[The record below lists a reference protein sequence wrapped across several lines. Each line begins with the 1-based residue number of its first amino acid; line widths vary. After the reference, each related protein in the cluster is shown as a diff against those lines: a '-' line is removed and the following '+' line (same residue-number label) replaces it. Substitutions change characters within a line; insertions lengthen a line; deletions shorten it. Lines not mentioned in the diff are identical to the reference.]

1 MENTII
7 NNNAINSFRKIEDMY
22 FNNLGKEFNAS
33 EYISTLIDNCR
44 KDGRMILDFYH
55 DVWDEDGVF
64 AGGYVDYS
72 VFRFAIEDGDL
83 NLLAKYLEIHYNGLV
98 EIASD
103 NELVGAGET
112 VPYVYVARLN
122 KLLNLSS
129 PKIII
134 KNEKRYLL
142 HHIIANSRCFELI
155 GKTDSLPE
163 ADIVNI

>member
-7 NNNAINSFRKIEDMY
+7 NNNAIISFRKIEEE
-22 FNNLGKEFNAS
+22 FLNNIGKEFNTS
-33 EYISTLIDNCR
+33 KYIRTLIDNCR
-44 KDGRMILDFYH
+44 KDGQMVLDFYH
-55 DVWDEDGVF
+55 DVCDEDGEF

-83 NLLAKYLEIHYNGLV
+83 NPLAKYLEIHYNGLV
-98 EIASD
+98 ELASD

-122 KLLNLSS
+122 KLLNLDS

-134 KNEKRYLL
+134 NNEKRYLL

-163 ADIVNI
+163 ADTENI

>member
-33 EYISTLIDNCR
+33 EYIRTLIDNCR
-44 KDGRMILDFYH
+44 KDGQMVLDFYH
-55 DVWDEDGVF
+55 DVCDEDGEF

-72 VFRFAIEDGDL
+72 VFTFAIEDGDL
-83 NLLAKYLEIHYNGLV
+83 DLLAKYLEIHYNGLV
-98 EIASD
+98 ELASD
-103 NELVGAGET
+103 NELVGAGDT
-112 VPYVYVARLN
+112 VPFVYVARLN
-122 KLLNLSS
+122 KLLNLDS
-129 PKIII
+129 PEMIIN
-134 KNEKRYLL
+134 NEKRYLL

-163 ADIVNI
+163 ADMVKL

>member
-7 NNNAINSFRKIEDMY
+7 NNNATISFRKIEEK
-22 FNNLGKEFNAS
+22 FLNNIGKEFNAS
-33 EYISTLIDNCR
+33 EYIRTLIDNCK
-44 KDGRMILDFYH
+44 KDGQMILDFYH
-55 DVWDEDGVF
+55 DVWDEDGEF

-83 NLLAKYLEIHYNGLV
+83 DLFAKYLEIHYNGLV
-98 EIASD
+98 ELASD

-122 KLLNLSS
+122 KLLNLDS

-134 KNEKRYLL
+134 NNEKRYLL

-163 ADIVNI
+163 ADTLNI

>member
-44 KDGRMILDFYH
+44 KDGQMILDFYH
-55 DVWDEDGVF
+55 DVWDEDGEF

-72 VFRFAIEDGDL
+72 VFRFAIEDGNLD
-83 NLLAKYLEIHYNGLV
+83 LLAKYLEIHYNGLV
-98 EIASD
+98 ELASD
-103 NELVGAGET
+103 NELVGVGDT
-112 VPYVYVARLN
+112 VPFVYVARLN
-122 KLLNLSS
+122 KLLNLDS
-129 PKIII
+129 PEMIIN
-134 KNEKRYLL
+134 NEKRYLL

-155 GKTDSLPE
+155 EKTDSLPE
-163 ADIVNI
+163 ADTLNI